1 MARAPMDAEL
11 RFAANLSSAR
21 KALRLTQSQLARRMR
36 DRHFGWHGHTA
47 ATAELGKRQ
56 LRLREAEALA
66 AIVCVP
72 LDRMLTE
79 TPERVAKIARQNAG
93 VVR

>member
-1 MARAPMDAEL
+1 MARAPMDAEP
-11 RFAANLSSAR
+11 RFAANLRAAR
-21 KALRLTQSQLARRMR
+21 NALRLTQSQVARRMR
-36 DRHFGWHGHTA
+36 DRGFGWREYTA
-47 ATAELGKRQ
+47 ATVELDKRH